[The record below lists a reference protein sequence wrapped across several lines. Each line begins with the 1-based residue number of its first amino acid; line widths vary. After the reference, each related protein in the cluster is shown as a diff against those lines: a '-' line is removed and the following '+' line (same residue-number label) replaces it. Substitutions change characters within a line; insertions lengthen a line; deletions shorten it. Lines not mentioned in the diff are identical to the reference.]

1 MCYIILNPCVTKGS
15 GSMLQLRDIYA
26 YVQTNMERAGY
37 TFPSQLAGKK
47 NNLFFFFFFSTVAE
61 WSSTAPK
68 SKLNLFLIYFLW
80 TSLLGYWI
88 AWANEASTRDM
99 GMALLLLKG
108 DIYKSKEKERGGDLA
123 FESKQHYLQA
133 TSMFLHSLFSA
144 AQRTSDCPRHE
155 YLLRCALFLALILML
170 IVCLHLFAIQSE
182 ILFVLPGNTLLH
194 VACIYLLTSHNN
206 QCITLSPSHRLR
218 VADYHQKWLIIKW
231 NETTVFLWFSVISV
245 PKWRPG
251 LCL

>member
-1 MCYIILNPCVTKGS
+1 MHMYRQTWKEPVTTS
-15 GSMLQLRDIYA
+15 LHSWQ
-26 YVQTNMERAGY
+26 E
-37 TFPSQLAGKK
+37 KK
-47 NNLFFFFFFSTVAE
+47 KLFSFFFFSTVAE

-68 SKLNLFLIYFLW
+68 SKLNLFIIYFLW
-80 TSLLGYWI
+80 TSLLGYCI
-88 AWANEASTRDM
+88 AWANEASTPDM
-99 GMALLLLKG
+99 RMAVLLLIGVIQVKRRR
-108 DIYKSKEKERGGDLA
+108 EEEDLA

-133 TSMFLHSLFSA
+133 TSMFLHSLFLP

-155 YLLRCALFLALILML
+155 YLLRCALFLALNLML
-170 IVCLHLFAIQSE
+170 TVCLHLFAIQSE
-182 ILFVLPGNTLLH
+182 ILFVLPENTLLH

-206 QCITLSPSHRLR
+206 RCITLSPLRRLR